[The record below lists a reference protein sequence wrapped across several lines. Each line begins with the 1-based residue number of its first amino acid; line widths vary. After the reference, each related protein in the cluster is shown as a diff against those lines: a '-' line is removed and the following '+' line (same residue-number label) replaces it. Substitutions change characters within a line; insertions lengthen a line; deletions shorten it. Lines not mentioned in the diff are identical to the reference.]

1 MKDNMK
7 AKWIKWQ
14 GKQPG
19 FILPYNNLEDK
30 HEKVYVTERKKPFKF
45 RDRMGFSI
53 SESILIKK
61 LQRIGVKSIRVVW
74 KKEDDTTSVYIT
86 TLEKWLNEGE
96 QNIYGYNDKQL
107 FLPFEKF
114 DKVGA

>member
-7 AKWIKWQ
+7 AKWIEWE
-14 GKQPG
+14 GKKVG
-19 FILPYNNLEDK
+19 FVLPYNNIEDR
-30 HEKVYVTERKKPFKF
+30 HEKVYVTKRKKPFKF

-53 SESILIKK
+53 SVGVLIKR
-61 LQRIGVKSIRVVW
+61 LQPVRVKSIRVIW
-74 KKEDDTTSVYIT
+74 EKEDASTSVYVT
-86 TLEKWLNEGE
+86 TFEKWLNEGE